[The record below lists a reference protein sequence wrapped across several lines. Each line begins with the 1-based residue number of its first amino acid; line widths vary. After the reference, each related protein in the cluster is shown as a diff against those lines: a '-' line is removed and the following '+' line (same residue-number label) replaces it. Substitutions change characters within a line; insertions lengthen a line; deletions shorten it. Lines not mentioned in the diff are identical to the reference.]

1 MGHQCPTNM
10 GPQGGHR
17 EDISAA
23 QVSAAAYFNI
33 TRAAV
38 AAFQTVGRWW
48 PTGTGLS
55 VTDSLLLVNLCH
67 FHVFSIISSKTFK
80 KETNQKMPSAKRL
93 LENL

>member
-1 MGHQCPTNM
+1 M
-10 GPQGGHR
+10 GPQGGQR

-33 TRAAV
+33 TRAV
-38 AAFQTVGRWW
+38 VAFQTVGRWW

-80 KETNQKMPSAKRL
+80 KETNQKMPSVKRL
-93 LENL
+93 LDNL